1 MPYTIKEINRFVP
14 RAERERYSKDP
25 AENSVLGNIRLL
37 LEELEDVPD
46 RSGSLKADRMFLN
59 NVLDAADGKL
69 AEEKGDAAIRA
80 VNSVIQNISTA
91 SALRWKR
98 HGWLPCLYRKRTST
112 DMQAPEVGDMT
123 QSFT

>member
-46 RSGSLKADRMFLN
+46 RSGSLKTDRMFLN

-69 AEEKGDAAIRA
+69 PEENGDAAIRA
-80 VNSVIQNISTA
+80 VNSVIQNMRR
-91 SALRWKR
+91 LRSRRVQRRNIGSWT
-98 HGWLPCLYRKRTST
+98 LS
-112 DMQAPEVGDMT
+112 
-123 QSFT
+123 